1 MPWDFPGGPVV
12 GTLPY
17 NAGAAGSIPSQEL
30 RSHMTRG
37 QKTKTEN
44 RNNIVINSIKT
55 LKMFHSKKKS
65 EKKIYHRLI
74 NIIPISNFY

>member
-1 MPWDFPGGPVV
+1 MV
-12 GTLPY
+12 GTLRY

-55 LKMFHSKKKS
+55 LKMVNIKS
-65 EKKIYHRLI
+65 LASLMSEW
-74 NIIPISNFY
+74 